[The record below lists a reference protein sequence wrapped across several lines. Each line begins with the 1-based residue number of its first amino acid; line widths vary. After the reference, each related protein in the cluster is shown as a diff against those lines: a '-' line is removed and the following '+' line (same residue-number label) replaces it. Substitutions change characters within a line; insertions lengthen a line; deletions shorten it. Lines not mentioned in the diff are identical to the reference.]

1 MNKLGFVFRSHPHSS
16 AKGREGLDA
25 LLAAS
30 AFSENIAVFF
40 IGDGVTQLM
49 INQNTT
55 SIYSR
60 DYAPAFKL
68 MDLYDIEDVYICSDS
83 LKANGL
89 AEAELVLVDIVRLNT
104 DDLAKQLHGCDKL
117 LTF

>member
-1 MNKLGFVFRSHPHSS
+1 MKKLGFVFRSHPHSS

-30 AFSENIAVFF
+30 AYSEDIAVFF
-40 IGDGVTQLM
+40 LGEGVTQLM
-49 INQNTT
+49 DNQDPS

-60 DYAPAFKL
+60 DYALAYKL
-68 MDLYDIEDVYICSDS
+68 MSLYDIEEIYLCSDS
-83 LKANGL
+83 LAEQGMAN
-89 AEAELVLVDIVRLNT
+89 AELVMDVTLLDRDALIE
-104 DDLAKQLHGCDKL
+104 KLHSCDKL